1 MSRCVPVTF
10 APSGATVWVDPGT
23 SVLEAARNAGV
34 VVPAPCGG
42 RGVCGACGVRVEAG
56 DLAAPGPDEVA
67 GLTRAPSG
75 VRLACKAV
83 IAGAVTLR
91 PVATLPEG
99 ALAGEPR
106 CADRI
111 FAAVDLGTTGVS
123 AVALDASSGREI
135 GRATVPNRQQT
146 WGADVLSRVSAAIGG
161 AAFELRRAAEAS
173 IEEAVGYAC
182 TGCTDRVERLVIS
195 GNTAM
200 SALLCGSDVRSLA
213 SSPFDPPVGGDVL
226 PQDAALRSVLADGAQ
241 VFVVPPLAGFVGG
254 DALAGAISTGMFE
267 SAGPSMLVDVG
278 TNAEIVLAIRGELWV
293 ASAAAGPAF
302 DGGGVSCGGPAVDRA
317 VVRVGLVGDRVE
329 VETIGG
335 GDPLWFS
342 GAGLMSAL
350 ALLVRTG
357 HVSADGLLLSEGPLK
372 ERYGIDSSGV
382 VTVDFSSGAGGL
394 VLTQRDVRELQ
405 LAKAAVRTGIVHV
418 LRAAGM
424 RPESLESVFVAGAF
438 GAALPAEDLVT
449 LGVVPAEA
457 QAVVRHV
464 GNSSLEGA
472 ATIAMDPQ
480 ILHSTRAA
488 ARAHHVDLAGDPEFQ
503 ATLMGALEL
512 APFSAGDWL

>member
-10 APSGATVWVDPGT
+10 APSGATVWVDPGM
-23 SVLEAARNAGV
+23 SVLDAARKAGV

-56 DLAAPGPDEVA
+56 DLAAPGPDEQA

-99 ALAGEPR
+99 ALTEEPR
-106 CADRI
+106 CADTI

-123 AVALDASSGREI
+123 AVALDASTGREI
-135 GRATVPNRQQT
+135 GRASVPNRQQT

-173 IEEAVGYAC
+173 IEDAIGYAC

-200 SALLCGSDVRSLA
+200 AALLCGADVSSLA
-213 SSPFDPPVGGDVL
+213 SAPFDPPVGGDVL
-226 PQDAALRSVLADGAQ
+226 PQDAALRSVLSEGAQ
-241 VFVVPPLAGFVGG
+241 VLVVPPLAGFVGG
-254 DALAGAISTGMFE
+254 DALAGVVATGMLE
-267 SAGPSMLVDVG
+267 STGPSMLIDVG
-278 TNAEIVLAIRGELWV
+278 TNAEIVLATRGELWV

-317 VVRVGLVGDRVE
+317 VVRVGLADDRVD

-357 HVSADGLLLSEGPLK
+357 HVSGDGRLLSHGPLGD
-372 ERYGIDSSGV
+372 RFGMDSAGV
-382 VTVDFSSGAGGL
+382 VTVDFSSGGGEL

-418 LRAAGM
+418 LRAACM

-449 LGVVPAEA
+449 LGVVPVEA
-457 QAVVRHV
+457 QGAVRHV

-480 ILHSTRAA
+480 ILDATAA
-488 ARAHHVDLAGDPEFQ
+488 AVEVHHVDLAGDSKFQ

-512 APFSAGDWL
+512 APYLGADWL